1 MKIVNVGKEF
11 YPRLANRDKLQGDS
25 KHTAA
30 EFRDTF
36 LKDLDNKAAW
46 DSGDPYITLDFSEV
60 KKIGPS
66 FANEAFAYFAKYT
79 SPEVIFKKILFTNIS
94 NVQRAIID
102 IELNTGYKKR

>member
-1 MKIVNVGKEF
+1 MRTVNIGKEF

-30 EFRDTF
+30 EFRDLF
-36 LKDLDNKAAW
+36 LKDLDNEAAW
-46 DSGDPYITLDFSEV
+46 KSDEPYITLDFSDV

-66 FANEAFAYFAKYT
+66 FANEAFAYFAKYA
-79 SPEVIFKKILFTNIS
+79 SPDAIIKKILFNGIS